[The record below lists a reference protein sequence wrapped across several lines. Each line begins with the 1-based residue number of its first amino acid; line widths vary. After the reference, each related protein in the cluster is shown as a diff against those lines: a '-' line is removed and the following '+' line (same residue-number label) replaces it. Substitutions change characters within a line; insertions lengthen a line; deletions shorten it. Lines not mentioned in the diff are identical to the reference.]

1 VMLGSEVIAARK
13 AAKGAAPAYVYM
25 VAWETPVAGGIFKT
39 PHTMEIPFMLY
50 SYDKVRAFVGP
61 DPGARRMADQ
71 IGGAW
76 VAFARTGKPDHP
88 GIPHWPAFNTT
99 ERPVMVFDTQSRVVD
114 DPLPG
119 ARQVLESL
127 PPALMLR
134 G

>member
-1 VMLGSEVIAARK
+1 
-13 AAKGAAPAYVYM
+13 
-25 VAWETPVAGGIFKT
+25 
-39 PHTMEIPFMLY
+39 
-50 SYDKVRAFVGP
+50 
-61 DPGARRMADQ
+61 MADQ

-88 GIPHWPAFNTT
+88 GIPHWPAFTT
-99 ERPVMVFDTQSRVVD
+99 SERPVMVFDIQSRVVN

-119 ARQVLESL
+119 VRQVLESL